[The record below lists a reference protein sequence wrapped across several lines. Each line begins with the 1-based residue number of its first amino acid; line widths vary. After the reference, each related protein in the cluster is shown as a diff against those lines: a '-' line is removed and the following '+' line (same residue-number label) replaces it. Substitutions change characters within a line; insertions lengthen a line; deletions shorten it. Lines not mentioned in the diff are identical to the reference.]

1 MAQTRRLS
9 RARRS
14 SRALGAAGFAAAT
27 VSSAAWLSGCAGSAP
42 ARRSA
47 PSAATAAPAPPLV
60 SHEFGGLLLAP
71 FGTPFKDVS
80 VPLTEV
86 LVFHQADGTRGRED
100 GDCFRPNV
108 VVSFL
113 GRAPTDHLLCFDHDR
128 LEKIE
133 AAVALPAAEASAL
146 FAAACADW
154 QRGVATAG
162 ANAGAAG
169 TARAAANA
177 AAAATAPGPDS
188 CEGQQQDIAFSAHR
202 AEGPDP
208 DTATVSITL
217 TSASPPG
224 NQ

>member
-1 MAQTRRLS
+1 MAQARRL
-9 RARRS
+9 
-14 SRALGAAGFAAAT
+14 SRALGAAGIAAAAAT
-27 VSSAAWLSGCAGSAP
+27 AASAAWVSGCASSAP
-42 ARRSA
+42 AHGSV
-47 PSAATAAPAPPLV
+47 PTAATAAPAPPLI
-60 SHEFGGLLLAP
+60 SHDFSGLVLAP

-86 LVFHQADGTRGRED
+86 LVFHQADGARIRDE

-113 GRAPTDHLLCFDHDR
+113 GRAATDHLLCFDHDR
-128 LEKIE
+128 LERIE
-133 AAVALPAAEASAL
+133 AAVALPAAEAPAL

-154 QRGVATAG
+154 QRGAAATGGVG

-169 TARAAANA
+169 TAGAAVNA
-177 AAAATAPGPDS
+177 AAAATAQGPDA
-188 CEGQQQDIAFSAHR
+188 CEGRQQDIAFSAHR

-208 DTATVSITL
+208 DAATVSITL
-217 TSASPPG
+217 VSASPPG